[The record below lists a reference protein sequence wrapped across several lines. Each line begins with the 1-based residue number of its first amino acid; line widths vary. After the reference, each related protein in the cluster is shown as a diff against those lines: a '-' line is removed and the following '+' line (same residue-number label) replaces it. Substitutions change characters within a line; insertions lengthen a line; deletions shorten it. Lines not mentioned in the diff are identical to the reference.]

1 MHEWIILDGDIDA
14 EWIETMNTVMDD
26 NKILTLVS
34 SERIPL
40 TPPMRLLFEIADL
53 RNASPA
59 TVSRAG
65 VIFIN
70 DDDIGWQP
78 FVQTWLDGRAD
89 ETERASINGLVNK
102 YVPKVRYGRCP
113 AQYSMSERDLCPQ
126 PSLKHGV
133 IVPKALLAVLKQFK
147 MTVPI
152 VQVRYGRSAA
162 QSSMPA
168 LPILGQTSGE
178 QAKALSSL
186 ALPLRVLLCISSQ
199 AAALLAVCPSA

>member
-1 MHEWIILDGDIDA
+1 MRVEWLNGLLSQIFRDFSNATNFQHEWIVLDGDIDA

-26 NKILTLVS
+26 NKLLTLVS

-78 FVQTWLDGRAD
+78 FVQTWLDTRPD
-89 ETERASINGLVNK
+89 EVTAANPPALRGDQGHPVGPQSIF
-102 YVPKVRYGRCP
+102 
-113 AQYSMSERDLCPQ
+113 Q
-126 PSLKHGV
+126 PVYLQPRRPS
-133 IVPKALLAVLKQFK
+133 A
-147 MTVPI
+147 
-152 VQVRYGRSAA
+152 RRSA
-162 QSSMPA
+162 
-168 LPILGQTSGE
+168 
-178 QAKALSSL
+178 
-186 ALPLRVLLCISSQ
+186 RW
-199 AAALLAVCPSA
+199 